1 MGRIALTG
9 ALATALLTMTGLAQ
23 AQTIYP
29 IDRAT
34 ILAGSKF
41 DFKVES
47 RGVVEAKDVK
57 VTVNGV
63 DHAKALGRSAEF
75 IPMESGVNASAIL
88 LRDVSIDKPGT
99 YTIAATD
106 GKTTKSVSW

>member
-9 ALATALLTMTGLAQ
+9 ALATALLTMTGVAE
-23 AQTIYP
+23 AQTIAP

-41 DFKVES
+41 DFKVEFP
-47 RGVVEAKDVK
+47 GVVEAKDVK
-57 VTVNGV
+57 VTVNGL
-63 DHAKALGRSAEF
+63 DPAKALGRDVAF
-75 IPMESGVNASAIL
+75 IAAESGVNASAVM

-99 YTIAATD
+99 YKI
-106 GKTTKSVSW
+106 